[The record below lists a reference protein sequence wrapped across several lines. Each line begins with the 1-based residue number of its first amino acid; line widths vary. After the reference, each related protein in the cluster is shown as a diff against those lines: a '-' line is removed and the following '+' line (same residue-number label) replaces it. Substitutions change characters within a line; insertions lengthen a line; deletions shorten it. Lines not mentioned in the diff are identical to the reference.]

1 MSPALTS
8 VLLAAAANEEY
19 VAPDDWRGA
28 VALPLA
34 IIIFFGAVFLL
45 LKANLGTRRAY
56 LVEATCFFG
65 FMTVLSLFWGLGA
78 PGTPRNTGPQSL
90 PGQAADYYTPKWVP
104 FAGDSTLA
112 DERFPVV
119 KQFPE
124 GFEEAS
130 GAGGE
135 AAEGA
140 DGAAAEG
147 GAAAG
152 DSAEADTEG
161 QPADPAG
168 GADEIANFFRED
180 HAGSQLVGDD
190 WVLAGSPFVATSD
203 TGEEIVGATYA
214 KPFALNDEGEIPEDA
229 NGQPLFEEDQVGQ
242 AIPEDFT
249 VPSGVEDD
257 VAELLTPAS
266 FTGFAFYD
274 PGFAMFPALVMMVL
288 SIGGFIL
295 HALLLGWDENR
306 EKERAVEE
314 VVVERE
320 PVGAA
325 R

>member
-1 MSPALTS
+1 MSPVLTS

-19 VAPDDWRGA
+19 IPPDDWRGA
-28 VALPLA
+28 IALPVA

-65 FMTVLSLFWGLGA
+65 FMVVLSLFWGFGA

-90 PGQAADYYTPKWVP
+90 PGQPADYYTPKWVP

-112 DERFPVV
+112 DERFSVV

-124 GFEEAS
+124 GFEEA
-130 GAGGE
+130 AGGGGE
-135 AAEGA
+135 DAEGA
-140 DGAAAEG
+140 AGAEG

-152 DSAEADTEG
+152 DDSAEADTEG
-161 QPADPAG
+161 VPADPAA
-168 GADEIANFFRED
+168 GADEIGNFFREE
-180 HAGSQLVGDD
+180 HGGAQLIGDD
-190 WVLAGSPFVATSD
+190 WVQAGPPFVTQ
-203 TGEEIVGATYA
+203 TGDGTEVVGATYA
-214 KPFALNDEGEIPEDA
+214 KPFALNEEGEVPEGPD
-229 NGQPLFEEDQVGQ
+229 GQPLFAEDQVGQ
-242 AIPEDFT
+242 PIPEDFQ
-249 VPSGVEDD
+249 VPAEAGDD
-257 VAELLTPAS
+257 VVELLTPEQ
-266 FTGFAFYD
+266 FTAFAFYD

-306 EKERAVEE
+306 EKEREVDE
-314 VVVERE
+314 VVVERQ